1 MEVQRIYQRGRLF
14 WLIFENAFE
23 FLCRDNLFLFLLFFK
38 KRQQNDV
45 VQANLVGISRK
56 MKDKNWVDSQGR
68 KGKGY
73 GVYKFADKYGVS
85 RKLKV

>member
-1 MEVQRIYQRGRLF
+1 
-14 WLIFENAFE
+14 
-23 FLCRDNLFLFLLFFK
+23 
-38 KRQQNDV
+38 
-45 VQANLVGISRK
+45 VQANLMGISRK